1 MFRIPQ
7 PEHDHLNSGRR
18 RSRARRGIALID
30 VIIGGVMLAVGLAVV
45 ISMATRS
52 MAMQTN
58 GEKRMVAAWLADEKL
73 SMIAVE
79 GPDVYPDLYDLNGWF
94 DEPFEQ
100 FQYDL
105 QIEEQGVREPYRVTA
120 TIRWPSGADMDSIT
134 IETLIAR
141 RLGEPFQPREPLEM
155 IDRDGRWYEIKYG
168 ESLNAPSGGQA
179 APSGEQD
186 EQGESNSQPSLR

>member
-1 MFRIPQ
+1 MFPNPR
-7 PEHDHLNSGRR
+7 PEHDHRNSRR
-18 RSRARRGIALID
+18 RRPRARRGMALID

-94 DEPFEQ
+94 EQPFEE
-100 FQYDL
+100 FQYEL
-105 QIEEQGVREPYRVTA
+105 NIQEQGVREPYRVTA
-120 TIRWPSGADMDSIT
+120 TIRWPSGANMDAIT

-141 RLGEPFQPREPLEM
+141 RLGDPFQPREPLEM

-168 ESLNAPSGGQA
+168 ESLNAPSGEQP
-179 APSGEQD
+179 APSGEQGG
-186 EQGESNSQPSLR
+186 QGEANGQPSMR

>member
-1 MFRIPQ
+1 MRYEIRQHPGG
-7 PEHDHLNSGRR
+7 SRR
-18 RSRARRGIALID
+18 ARTHGRRGIALID

-52 MAMQTN
+52 LAMQTN

-79 GPDVYPDLYDLNGWF
+79 GPDVYPDLYDLHGWF
-94 DEPFEQ
+94 EPPFEQ
-100 FQYDL
+100 YQYDL
-105 QIEEQGVREPYRVTA
+105 DIQEQGVREPYRVTA

-141 RLGEPFQPREPLEM
+141 RLGDPFQPRQPLEM
-155 IDRDGRWYEIKYG
+155 IDRDARWFEIKYG
-168 ESLNAPSGGQA
+168 EPLD
-179 APSGEQD
+179 APSGEQG
-186 EQGESNSQPSLR
+186 EQQNGENGQSAPGGQQPAR